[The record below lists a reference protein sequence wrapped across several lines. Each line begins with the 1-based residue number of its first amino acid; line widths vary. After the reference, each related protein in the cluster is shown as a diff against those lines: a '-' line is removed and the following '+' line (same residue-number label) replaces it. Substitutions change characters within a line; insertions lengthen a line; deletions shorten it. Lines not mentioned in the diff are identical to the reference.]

1 MSALFVLFLFS
12 AAVPMGLALVL
23 DRLLGEPRRFHPLVG
38 FGRYAAAVERL
49 CRRFGSNRGVG
60 LVAWSLAVL
69 PWVALAGS
77 LRISNLWLGLVLDV
91 GLLYFA
97 IGSRSLAEHAP
108 RGSDAAAGR

>member
-38 FGRYAAAVERL
+38 FGRYGAAVERL

-60 LVAWSLAVL
+60 LLAWSLAVL

-77 LRISNLWLGLVLDV
+77 LHAEGGWLRLALDV
-91 GLLYFA
+91 GLLYLA
-97 IGSRSLAEHAP
+97 VGGRSLAEHA
-108 RGSDAAAGR
+108 RAIGAAGGG